1 MSYPRK
7 LRSVPLLAALAL
19 FLAACGG
26 TAAEV
31 SPPLADDNVAT
42 TVAEEHSDDEAT
54 NGDDDAAHSDDEAD
68 HDEVFTFGVPADA
81 ADADRVI
88 EIAAYDDFTFEPEA
102 ITVTAGETV
111 TFVVTNVGNL
121 PHDFTLGDEETQD
134 VHEAE
139 MAEMA
144 GMAAA
149 DMAHADPNA
158 VVVAAGET
166 AELTWHF
173 SEAGT
178 FLMGC
183 HQPGHYAA
191 GMKGV
196 VQVDV

>member
-1 MSYPRK
+1 MSFTRK
-7 LRSVPLLAALAL
+7 LRLIPLLAALAL
-19 FLAACGG
+19 FLAACGAE
-26 TAAEV
+26 TAAV
-31 SPPLADDNVAT
+31 APASNADDVTT
-42 TVAEEHSDDEAT
+42 TVAVEHSDDEA
-54 NGDDDAAHSDDEAD
+54 AHEDDEAAHED
-68 HDEVFTFGVPADA
+68 DEAAHEEVFAFGEPADA

-88 EIAAYDDFTFEPEA
+88 EIAAYDDFTFGPEE

-134 VHEAE
+134 IHEAE

-144 GMAAA
+144 GMAAS

-173 SEAGT
+173 SESGT
-178 FLMGC
+178 FVMGC

>member
-1 MSYPRK
+1 M
-7 LRSVPLLAALAL
+7 
-19 FLAACGG
+19 
-26 TAAEV
+26 
-31 SPPLADDNVAT
+31 
-42 TVAEEHSDDEAT
+42 
-54 NGDDDAAHSDDEAD
+54 
-68 HDEVFTFGVPADA
+68 
-81 ADADRVI
+81 I
-88 EIAAYDDFTFEPEA
+88 EIAAYDDFTFGPEE

-134 VHEAE
+134 IHEAE

-144 GMAAA
+144 GMAAS

-173 SEAGT
+173 SESGT
-178 FLMGC
+178 FVMGC

>member
-1 MSYPRK
+1 MSFTRK
-7 LRSVPLLAALAL
+7 LRLIPLLAALAL
-19 FLAACGG
+19 FLAACGAE
-26 TAAEV
+26 TAAV
-31 SPPLADDNVAT
+31 APASNADDVTT
-42 TVAEEHSDDEAT
+42 TVAVEHTDDEA
-54 NGDDDAAHSDDEAD
+54 AHEDDEAA
-68 HDEVFTFGVPADA
+68 HEEVFAFGEPADA

-88 EIAAYDDFTFEPEA
+88 EIAAYDDFTFGPEE

-134 VHEAE
+134 IHEAE

-144 GMAAA
+144 GMAAS

-173 SEAGT
+173 SESGT
-178 FLMGC
+178 FVMGC